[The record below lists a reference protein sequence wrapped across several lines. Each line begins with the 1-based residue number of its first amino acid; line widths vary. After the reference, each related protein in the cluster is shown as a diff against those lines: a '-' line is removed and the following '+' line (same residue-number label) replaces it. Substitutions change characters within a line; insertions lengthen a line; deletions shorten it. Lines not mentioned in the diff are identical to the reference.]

1 MNDALRKR
9 IIDILRQMKG
19 LEKELKEM
27 LDNGESVVK
36 L

>member
-1 MNDALRKR
+1 MNDTLRKR

-27 LDNGESVVK
+27 LDTAK
-36 L
+36 